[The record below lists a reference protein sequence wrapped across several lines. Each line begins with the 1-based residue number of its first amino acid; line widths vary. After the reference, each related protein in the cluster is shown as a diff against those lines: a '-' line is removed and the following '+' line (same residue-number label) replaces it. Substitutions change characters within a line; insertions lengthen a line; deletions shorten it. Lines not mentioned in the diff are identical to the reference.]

1 MSKFQ
6 DGYYG
11 LVYLSEVQMKKIEL
25 LAPAGDEEALKAAI
39 MAGANAVYMGGS
51 RFGARAFAGNFE
63 DDKLIDAVDYAHQ
76 MGVKIY
82 ITANTIIKDEEIGDF
97 LNYIDFLYEIG
108 VDAVILQDLGMIDI
122 ISKRIPDLELH
133 ASTQMTASTA
143 QDVLFLKELGVSRVV
158 LSRELSYDE
167 ISAIK
172 TETNVE
178 VEAFVHGALCVS
190 YSGKCLFSSMNGM
203 RSGNRGMCAQP
214 CREPYKAT
222 VENKP
227 LLDKEYVFSTKDLNT
242 LDILENLIDAGIDSL
257 KIEGRMK
264 RSEYVFAVTSA
275 YRQAIDNVIMKHE
288 PSISSLDM
296 NYSAVELDKVFNRD
310 FTKGYIG
317 QDKGSKIMN
326 HKFQKY
332 VGKPVAK
339 VIEYDRKSK
348 RLILELLD
356 TLTKGDGLNTG
367 EFVGRILKKDA
378 IVKSADK
385 GEIIAIDSIKKFEP
399 GFIVYK
405 TFDKIFM
412 DDISSRMS
420 RVKKIPIKAFVEI
433 RNHNYPSL
441 ILNDYKGNT
450 AEYKLEEY
458 TTTALN
464 KPTTRESIIDQIQKM
479 GDTPF
484 FVDSIEVSVDENI
497 FIPIKTLNLLRRE
510 AVSLLIESQSNS
522 NKRVIESKIEFNP
535 TKINHS
541 KKSKKEL
548 KWSVLIH
555 KQEQFE
561 AAIKFNVDRVY
572 VHGYK
577 LYSLLS
583 KKYPNKNIYYALPPV
598 IKQSDISIIDKMLI
612 SNPNIK
618 VLHSSL
624 GYIES
629 QIFENVVLDYPLNL
643 LNSFSHNLMHKKSCE
658 TTITPEMIFS
668 IGGSLDYID
677 DIQMVEMPV
686 YLYPKLMITEY
697 CPHKNDD
704 GVCKYKKCMLEHT
717 QIISKQSDE
726 YVLKKSINC
735 KTILYP
741 SKPKHININA
751 VNNFIDK
758 GFSKFR
764 VELLNESYDET
775 INILESY
782 L

>member
-1 MSKFQ
+1 
-6 DGYYG
+6 
-11 LVYLSEVQMKKIEL
+11 MKKIEL

-242 LDILENLIDAGIDSL
+242 LDILEDLIDAGIDSL

-296 NYSAVELDKVFNRD
+296 NYGALELDKVFNRD

-433 RNHNYPSL
+433 RNNNYPSL

-450 AEYKLEEY
+450 GEYKLEEY

-484 FVDSIEVSVDENI
+484 FVDSIEVSIDENI

-522 NKRVIESKIEFNP
+522 NKRVIEFKIEFNP

-598 IKQSDISIIDKMLI
+598 IKQSDISIIDKMLK

>member
-1 MSKFQ
+1 
-6 DGYYG
+6 
-11 LVYLSEVQMKKIEL
+11 MKKIEL

-242 LDILENLIDAGIDSL
+242 LDILEDLIDAGIDSL

-275 YRQAIDNVIMKHE
+275 YRQVIDNVIMKHE

-412 DDISSRMS
+412 DDVSSRMS

-433 RNHNYPSL
+433 RNNNYPSL

-450 AEYKLEEY
+450 GEYKLEEY

-484 FVDSIEVSVDENI
+484 FVDSIEVSIDENI

-522 NKRVIESKIEFNP
+522 NKRVIEFKIEFNP

-598 IKQSDISIIDKMLI
+598 IKQSDISIIDKMLK

>member
-1 MSKFQ
+1 
-6 DGYYG
+6 
-11 LVYLSEVQMKKIEL
+11 MKKIEL

-172 TETNVE
+172 TETNIE

-242 LDILENLIDAGIDSL
+242 LDILEDLIDAGIDSL

-348 RLILELLD
+348 RLMLELLD

-367 EFVGRILKKDA
+367 EFVGRILKKDT

-385 GEIIAIDSIKKFEP
+385 GEIVAIDSIKKFEP

-433 RNHNYPSL
+433 RNNNYPTL

-450 AEYKLEEY
+450 GEYKLEEY

-522 NKRVIESKIEFNP
+522 NKRVVESKSEFNP
-535 TKINHS
+535 AKINHS

-598 IKQSDISIIDKMLI
+598 IKQSDISIIDKMLK

-677 DIQMVEMPV
+677 DMQMVEMPV

-717 QIISKQSDE
+717 QIISKQSEE

>member
-1 MSKFQ
+1 
-6 DGYYG
+6 
-11 LVYLSEVQMKKIEL
+11 MKKIEL

-172 TETNVE
+172 TETNIE

-242 LDILENLIDAGIDSL
+242 LDILEYLIDAGIDSL

-348 RLILELLD
+348 RLMLELLD

-367 EFVGRILKKDA
+367 EFVGRILKKDT

-385 GEIIAIDSIKKFEP
+385 GEIVAIDSIKKFEP

-433 RNHNYPSL
+433 RNNNYPTL

-450 AEYKLEEY
+450 GEYKLEEY

-484 FVDSIEVSVDENI
+484 FVDSIEVSIDENV

-522 NKRVIESKIEFNP
+522 NKRVVESKSEFNP
-535 TKINHS
+535 AKINHS

-598 IKQSDISIIDKMLI
+598 IKQSDISIIDKMLK

-697 CPHKNDD
+697 CPHKNDA

-717 QIISKQSDE
+717 QITSKQSEE

>member
-1 MSKFQ
+1 
-6 DGYYG
+6 
-11 LVYLSEVQMKKIEL
+11 MKKIEL

-242 LDILENLIDAGIDSL
+242 LDILEDLIDAGIDSL

-433 RNHNYPSL
+433 RNNNYPSL

-450 AEYKLEEY
+450 GEYKLEEY

-522 NKRVIESKIEFNP
+522 NKRVVESKIQFNP
-535 TKINHS
+535 AKINHS

-598 IKQSDISIIDKMLI
+598 IKQSDISIIDKMLK

>member
-1 MSKFQ
+1 
-6 DGYYG
+6 
-11 LVYLSEVQMKKIEL
+11 MKKIEL

-172 TETNVE
+172 TETNIE

-242 LDILENLIDAGIDSL
+242 LDILEDLIDAGIDSL

-348 RLILELLD
+348 RLMLELLD

-367 EFVGRILKKDA
+367 EFVGRILKKDT

-385 GEIIAIDSIKKFEP
+385 GEIVAIDSIKKFEP

-433 RNHNYPSL
+433 RNNNYPSL

-450 AEYKLEEY
+450 GEYKLEEY

-522 NKRVIESKIEFNP
+522 NKRVVESKSEFNP
-535 TKINHS
+535 AKINHS

-598 IKQSDISIIDKMLI
+598 IKQSDISIIDKMLK

>member
-1 MSKFQ
+1 
-6 DGYYG
+6 
-11 LVYLSEVQMKKIEL
+11 MKKIEL

-172 TETNVE
+172 TETNIE

-242 LDILENLIDAGIDSL
+242 LDILEYLIDAGIDSL

-288 PSISSLDM
+288 PSIYSLDM

-412 DDISSRMS
+412 DDVSSRMS

-433 RNHNYPSL
+433 RNNNYPSL

-450 AEYKLEEY
+450 GEYKLEEY

-522 NKRVIESKIEFNP
+522 NKRVVESKIQFNP
-535 TKINHS
+535 AKINHS

-598 IKQSDISIIDKMLI
+598 IKQSDISIIDKMLK

>member
-1 MSKFQ
+1 
-6 DGYYG
+6 
-11 LVYLSEVQMKKIEL
+11 MKKIEL

-242 LDILENLIDAGIDSL
+242 LDILEDLIDAGIDSL

-288 PSISSLDM
+288 PSIYSLDM

-348 RLILELLD
+348 RLMLELLD

-412 DDISSRMS
+412 DDVSSRMS
-420 RVKKIPIKAFVEI
+420 REKKIPIKAFVEI
-433 RNHNYPSL
+433 RNNNYPSL

-450 AEYKLEEY
+450 GEYKLEEY

-464 KPTTRESIIDQIQKM
+464 RPTTRESIIDQIQKM

-522 NKRVIESKIEFNP
+522 NKRVVESKSEFNP
-535 TKINHS
+535 AKINHS

-598 IKQSDISIIDKMLI
+598 IKQSDISIIDKMLK

>member
-1 MSKFQ
+1 
-6 DGYYG
+6 
-11 LVYLSEVQMKKIEL
+11 MKKIEL

-242 LDILENLIDAGIDSL
+242 LDILEYLIDAGIDSL

-433 RNHNYPSL
+433 RNNNYPSL

-450 AEYKLEEY
+450 GEYKLEEY

-522 NKRVIESKIEFNP
+522 NKRVIEFKIEFNP

-598 IKQSDISIIDKMLI
+598 IKQSDISIIDKMLK

>member
-1 MSKFQ
+1 
-6 DGYYG
+6 
-11 LVYLSEVQMKKIEL
+11 MKKIEL

-63 DDKLIDAVDYAHQ
+63 VDKLIDAVDYAHQ

-143 QDVLFLKELGVSRVV
+143 QDILFLKELGVSRVV

-172 TETNVE
+172 AETKVE

-214 CREPYKAT
+214 CREPYKST

-242 LDILENLIDAGIDSL
+242 LDILEDLIDAGIDSL

-296 NYSAVELDKVFNRD
+296 NYGALELDKVFNRD

-385 GEIIAIDSIKKFEP
+385 GEIVAIDSIKKFEP

-433 RNHNYPSL
+433 RNHNYPTL

-450 AEYKLEEY
+450 GEYKLEEY

-484 FVDSIEVSVDENI
+484 FVDSIEVSIDENI

-522 NKRVIESKIEFNP
+522 NKRVIEFKIEFNP

-598 IKQSDISIIDKMLI
+598 IKQSDICIIDKMLK

-726 YVLKKSINC
+726 FVLKKSINC

-741 SKPKHININA
+741 SKPKQININA

>member
-1 MSKFQ
+1 
-6 DGYYG
+6 
-11 LVYLSEVQMKKIEL
+11 MKKIEL

-172 TETNVE
+172 TETNIE

-367 EFVGRILKKDA
+367 EFVGRILKKDT

-385 GEIIAIDSIKKFEP
+385 GEIVAIDSIKKFEP

-433 RNHNYPSL
+433 RNNNYPTL

-450 AEYKLEEY
+450 GEYKLEEY

-464 KPTTRESIIDQIQKM
+464 KPPTRESIIDQIQKM

-522 NKRVIESKIEFNP
+522 NKRVIEFKIEFNP

-598 IKQSDISIIDKMLI
+598 IKQSDISIIDKMLK

>member
-1 MSKFQ
+1 
-6 DGYYG
+6 
-11 LVYLSEVQMKKIEL
+11 MKKIEL

-242 LDILENLIDAGIDSL
+242 LDILEDLIDAGIDSL

-412 DDISSRMS
+412 DDVSSRMS

-433 RNHNYPSL
+433 RNNNYPSL

-450 AEYKLEEY
+450 GEYKLEEY

-484 FVDSIEVSVDENI
+484 FVDSIEVSIDENI

-522 NKRVIESKIEFNP
+522 NKRVVESKSEFNP
-535 TKINHS
+535 AKINHS

-598 IKQSDISIIDKMLI
+598 IKQSDISIIDKMLK

>member
-1 MSKFQ
+1 
-6 DGYYG
+6 
-11 LVYLSEVQMKKIEL
+11 
-25 LAPAGDEEALKAAI
+25 
-39 MAGANAVYMGGS
+39 
-51 RFGARAFAGNFE
+51 
-63 DDKLIDAVDYAHQ
+63 
-76 MGVKIY
+76 
-82 ITANTIIKDEEIGDF
+82 
-97 LNYIDFLYEIG
+97 
-108 VDAVILQDLGMIDI
+108 
-122 ISKRIPDLELH
+122 
-133 ASTQMTASTA
+133 
-143 QDVLFLKELGVSRVV
+143 
-158 LSRELSYDE
+158 
-167 ISAIK
+167 
-172 TETNVE
+172 
-178 VEAFVHGALCVS
+178 
-190 YSGKCLFSSMNGM
+190 
-203 RSGNRGMCAQP
+203 
-214 CREPYKAT
+214 
-222 VENKP
+222 
-227 LLDKEYVFSTKDLNT
+227 
-242 LDILENLIDAGIDSL
+242 
-257 KIEGRMK
+257 MK

-275 YRQAIDNVIMKHE
+275 YRQAIDNTIMKHE

-296 NYSAVELDKVFNRD
+296 NYGALELDKVFNRD

-412 DDISSRMS
+412 DDVSSRMS

-433 RNHNYPSL
+433 RNNKYPTL
-441 ILNDYKGNT
+441 ILSDYKGNT
-450 AEYKLEEY
+450 GKYKLEEY

-522 NKRVIESKIEFNP
+522 NKRVVESKSEFNP
-535 TKINHS
+535 AKITHS

-598 IKQSDISIIDKMLI
+598 IKQSDISIIDKMLK

>member
-1 MSKFQ
+1 
-6 DGYYG
+6 
-11 LVYLSEVQMKKIEL
+11 MKKIEL

-172 TETNVE
+172 AETKVE

-242 LDILENLIDAGIDSL
+242 LDILEDLIDAGIDSL

-275 YRQAIDNVIMKHE
+275 YRQAIDNTIMKHE

-367 EFVGRILKKDA
+367 EFVGRILKKDT

-385 GEIIAIDSIKKFEP
+385 GEIVAIDSIKKFEP

-433 RNHNYPSL
+433 RNNNYPTL

-450 AEYKLEEY
+450 GEYKLEEY

-598 IKQSDISIIDKMLI
+598 IKQSDISIIDKMLK

>member
-1 MSKFQ
+1 
-6 DGYYG
+6 
-11 LVYLSEVQMKKIEL
+11 MKKIEL

-242 LDILENLIDAGIDSL
+242 LDILEDLIDAGIDSL

-412 DDISSRMS
+412 DDVSSRMS

-433 RNHNYPSL
+433 RNNNYPSL

-450 AEYKLEEY
+450 GEYKLEEY

-484 FVDSIEVSVDENI
+484 FVDSIEVSIDENI

-522 NKRVIESKIEFNP
+522 NKRVVESKSEFNP
-535 TKINHS
+535 AKINHS

-598 IKQSDISIIDKMLI
+598 IKQSDISIIDKMLK

-697 CPHKNDD
+697 CPHKNDT

-717 QIISKQSDE
+717 QITSKQSDE

>member
-1 MSKFQ
+1 
-6 DGYYG
+6 
-11 LVYLSEVQMKKIEL
+11 MKKIEL

-172 TETNVE
+172 AETKVE

-242 LDILENLIDAGIDSL
+242 LDILEDLIDAGIDSL

-275 YRQAIDNVIMKHE
+275 YRQVIDNVIMKHE

-296 NYSAVELDKVFNRD
+296 NYGALELDKVFNRD

-433 RNHNYPSL
+433 RNNNYPSL

-450 AEYKLEEY
+450 GEYKLEEY

-522 NKRVIESKIEFNP
+522 NKRVIEFKIEFNP

-598 IKQSDISIIDKMLI
+598 IKQSDISIIDKMLK

>member
-1 MSKFQ
+1 
-6 DGYYG
+6 
-11 LVYLSEVQMKKIEL
+11 MKKIEL

-172 TETNVE
+172 TETNIE

-242 LDILENLIDAGIDSL
+242 LDILEYLIDAGIDSL

-433 RNHNYPSL
+433 RNNKYPTL
-441 ILNDYKGNT
+441 ILSDYKGNT
-450 AEYKLEEY
+450 GKYKLEEY

-484 FVDSIEVSVDENI
+484 FVDSIEVSIDENI

-535 TKINHS
+535 AKINHS

-598 IKQSDISIIDKMLI
+598 IKQSDISIIDKMLK

>member
-1 MSKFQ
+1 
-6 DGYYG
+6 
-11 LVYLSEVQMKKIEL
+11 MKKIEL

-172 TETNVE
+172 TETNIE

-242 LDILENLIDAGIDSL
+242 LDILEDLIDAGIDSL

-412 DDISSRMS
+412 DDVSSRMS

-433 RNHNYPSL
+433 RNNNYPSL

-450 AEYKLEEY
+450 GEYKLEEY

-484 FVDSIEVSVDENI
+484 FVDSIEVSIDENI

-522 NKRVIESKIEFNP
+522 NKRVVESKSEFNP
-535 TKINHS
+535 AKINHS

-598 IKQSDISIIDKMLI
+598 IKQSDISIIDKMLK

>member
-1 MSKFQ
+1 
-6 DGYYG
+6 
-11 LVYLSEVQMKKIEL
+11 MKKIEL

-242 LDILENLIDAGIDSL
+242 LDILEDLIDAGIDSL

-296 NYSAVELDKVFNRD
+296 NYGALELDKVFNRD

-412 DDISSRMS
+412 DDVSSRMS

-433 RNHNYPSL
+433 RNNNYPTL

-450 AEYKLEEY
+450 GEYKLEEY

-484 FVDSIEVSVDENI
+484 FVDSIEVSIDENI

-522 NKRVIESKIEFNP
+522 NKRVIEFKIEFNP

-598 IKQSDISIIDKMLI
+598 IKQSDISIIDKMLK

>member
-1 MSKFQ
+1 
-6 DGYYG
+6 
-11 LVYLSEVQMKKIEL
+11 MKKIEL

-242 LDILENLIDAGIDSL
+242 LDILEDLIDAGIDSL

-348 RLILELLD
+348 RLMLELLD

-367 EFVGRILKKDA
+367 EFVGRILKKDT

-385 GEIIAIDSIKKFEP
+385 GEIVAIDSIKKFEP

-433 RNHNYPSL
+433 RNNNYPTL

-450 AEYKLEEY
+450 GEYKLEEY

-484 FVDSIEVSVDENI
+484 FVDSIEVSIDENI

-522 NKRVIESKIEFNP
+522 NKRVIEFKIEFNP

-598 IKQSDISIIDKMLI
+598 IKQSDISIIDKMLK

>member
-1 MSKFQ
+1 
-6 DGYYG
+6 
-11 LVYLSEVQMKKIEL
+11 MKKIEL

-172 TETNVE
+172 AETKVE

-242 LDILENLIDAGIDSL
+242 LDILEDLIDAGIDSL

-275 YRQAIDNVIMKHE
+275 YRQAIDNTIMKHE

-296 NYSAVELDKVFNRD
+296 NYGALELDKVFNRD

-367 EFVGRILKKDA
+367 EFVGRILKKDS
-378 IVKSADK
+378 IVTSADK
-385 GEIIAIDSIKKFEP
+385 GGIIAIDSIKKFEP

-412 DDISSRMS
+412 DDVSSRMS

-433 RNHNYPSL
+433 RNNNYPSL

-450 AEYKLEEY
+450 GEYKLEEY

-484 FVDSIEVSVDENI
+484 FVDSIEVSIDENI

-522 NKRVIESKIEFNP
+522 NKRVIEFKIEFNP

-598 IKQSDISIIDKMLI
+598 IKQSDISIIDKMLK

>member
-1 MSKFQ
+1 
-6 DGYYG
+6 
-11 LVYLSEVQMKKIEL
+11 MKKIEL

-242 LDILENLIDAGIDSL
+242 LDILEDLIDAGIDSL

-348 RLILELLD
+348 RLMLELLD
-356 TLTKGDGLNTG
+356 TLAKGDGLNTG
-367 EFVGRILKKDA
+367 EFVGRILKKDT

-385 GEIIAIDSIKKFEP
+385 GEIVAIDSIKKFEP

-433 RNHNYPSL
+433 RNNNYPSL

-450 AEYKLEEY
+450 GEYKLEEY

-522 NKRVIESKIEFNP
+522 NKRVVESKSEFNP
-535 TKINHS
+535 AKINHS

-598 IKQSDISIIDKMLI
+598 IKQSDISIIDKMLK

>member
-1 MSKFQ
+1 
-6 DGYYG
+6 
-11 LVYLSEVQMKKIEL
+11 MKKIEL

-242 LDILENLIDAGIDSL
+242 LDILEDLIDAGIDSL

-296 NYSAVELDKVFNRD
+296 NYGALELDKVFNRD

-385 GEIIAIDSIKKFEP
+385 GEIVAIDSIKKFEP

-433 RNHNYPSL
+433 RNHNYPTL

-450 AEYKLEEY
+450 GEYKLEEY

-522 NKRVIESKIEFNP
+522 NKRVIEFKIEFNP

-598 IKQSDISIIDKMLI
+598 IKQSDISIIDKMLK

-726 YVLKKSINC
+726 FVLKKSINC

>member
-1 MSKFQ
+1 
-6 DGYYG
+6 
-11 LVYLSEVQMKKIEL
+11 MKKIEL

-143 QDVLFLKELGVSRVV
+143 QDVLFLKELGISRVV

-172 TETNVE
+172 TETNIE

-242 LDILENLIDAGIDSL
+242 LDILEDLIDAGIDSL

-288 PSISSLDM
+288 PSIYSLDM

-348 RLILELLD
+348 RLMLELLD

-367 EFVGRILKKDA
+367 EFVGRILKKDT

-385 GEIIAIDSIKKFEP
+385 GEIVAIDSIKKFEP

-433 RNHNYPSL
+433 RNNKYPTL

-450 AEYKLEEY
+450 GEYKLEEY

-484 FVDSIEVSVDENI
+484 FVDSIEVSIDENI

-522 NKRVIESKIEFNP
+522 NKRVIESKIQFNP
-535 TKINHS
+535 AKINHS
-541 KKSKKEL
+541 KKSKKGL

-598 IKQSDISIIDKMLI
+598 IKQSDISIIDKMLK

-618 VLHSSL
+618 ILHSLL

>member
-1 MSKFQ
+1 
-6 DGYYG
+6 
-11 LVYLSEVQMKKIEL
+11 MKKIEL

-172 TETNVE
+172 TETNIE

-348 RLILELLD
+348 RLMLELLD

-367 EFVGRILKKDA
+367 EFVGRILKKDT

-385 GEIIAIDSIKKFEP
+385 GEIVAIDSIKKFEP

-433 RNHNYPSL
+433 RNNNYPTL

-450 AEYKLEEY
+450 GEYKLEEY

-484 FVDSIEVSVDENI
+484 FVDSIEVSIDENI

-522 NKRVIESKIEFNP
+522 NKRVVESKSEFNP
-535 TKINHS
+535 AKINHS

-598 IKQSDISIIDKMLI
+598 IKQSDISIIDKMLK

-726 YVLKKSINC
+726 FVLKKSINC

>member
-1 MSKFQ
+1 
-6 DGYYG
+6 
-11 LVYLSEVQMKKIEL
+11 MKKIEL

-172 TETNVE
+172 TETNIE

-242 LDILENLIDAGIDSL
+242 LDILEDLIDAGIDSL

-348 RLILELLD
+348 RLMLELLD

-367 EFVGRILKKDA
+367 EFVGRILKKDT

-385 GEIIAIDSIKKFEP
+385 GEIVAIDSIKKFEP

-412 DDISSRMS
+412 DDVSSRMS

-433 RNHNYPSL
+433 RNNNYPSL

-450 AEYKLEEY
+450 GEYKLEEY

-522 NKRVIESKIEFNP
+522 NKRVVESKSEFNP
-535 TKINHS
+535 AKITHS

-598 IKQSDISIIDKMLI
+598 IKQSDISIIDKMLK

-697 CPHKNDD
+697 CPHKNDA

-717 QIISKQSDE
+717 QITSKQSEE

>member
-1 MSKFQ
+1 
-6 DGYYG
+6 
-11 LVYLSEVQMKKIEL
+11 MKKIEL

-143 QDVLFLKELGVSRVV
+143 QDILFLKELGVSRVV

-172 TETNVE
+172 TETNFE

-203 RSGNRGMCAQP
+203 RSGNRGMCAQT

-275 YRQAIDNVIMKHE
+275 YRQAIDNTIMKHE

-367 EFVGRILKKDA
+367 EFVGRILKKDE

-385 GEIIAIDSIKKFEP
+385 GEIVAIDSIKKFEP

-433 RNHNYPSL
+433 RNNNYPTL

-450 AEYKLEEY
+450 GEYKLEEY

-522 NKRVIESKIEFNP
+522 NKRVVESKIQFNP
-535 TKINHS
+535 AKINHS

-561 AAIKFNVDRVY
+561 AALKFNVDRVY

-598 IKQSDISIIDKMLI
+598 IKQSDISIIDKMLK

>member
-1 MSKFQ
+1 
-6 DGYYG
+6 
-11 LVYLSEVQMKKIEL
+11 MKKIEL

-172 TETNVE
+172 TETNIE

-242 LDILENLIDAGIDSL
+242 LDILEDLIDAGIDSL

-275 YRQAIDNVIMKHE
+275 YRQAIDNAMMKHE
-288 PSISSLDM
+288 SSISSIDM
-296 NYSAVELDKVFNRD
+296 NYSTVELDKVFNRD

-412 DDISSRMS
+412 DDVSSRMS

-433 RNHNYPSL
+433 RNNNYPSL

-450 AEYKLEEY
+450 GEYKLEEY

-484 FVDSIEVSVDENI
+484 FVDSIEVSIDENI

-522 NKRVIESKIEFNP
+522 NKRVIEFKIEFNP

-598 IKQSDISIIDKMLI
+598 IKQSDISIIDKMLK

>member
-1 MSKFQ
+1 
-6 DGYYG
+6 
-11 LVYLSEVQMKKIEL
+11 MKKIEL

-227 LLDKEYVFSTKDLNT
+227 LLDKEYFFSTKDLNT
-242 LDILENLIDAGIDSL
+242 LDILEDLIDAGIDSL

-275 YRQAIDNVIMKHE
+275 YRQAIDNTIMKHE

-296 NYSAVELDKVFNRD
+296 NYSALELDKVFNRD

-433 RNHNYPSL
+433 RNNNYPTL

-450 AEYKLEEY
+450 GEYKLEEY

-522 NKRVIESKIEFNP
+522 NKRVVESKSEFNP
-535 TKINHS
+535 AKINHS

-598 IKQSDISIIDKMLI
+598 IKQSDISIIDKMLK

>member
-1 MSKFQ
+1 
-6 DGYYG
+6 
-11 LVYLSEVQMKKIEL
+11 MKKIEL

-172 TETNVE
+172 AETKVE

-242 LDILENLIDAGIDSL
+242 LDILEDLIDAGIDSL

-348 RLILELLD
+348 RLMLELLD

-367 EFVGRILKKDA
+367 EFVGRILKKDT

-385 GEIIAIDSIKKFEP
+385 GEIVAIDSIKKFEP

-433 RNHNYPSL
+433 RNNKYPTL

-450 AEYKLEEY
+450 GEYKLEEY

-522 NKRVIESKIEFNP
+522 SKRVVESKSEFNP
-535 TKINHS
+535 AKINHS

-577 LYSLLS
+577 LYRLLS

-598 IKQSDISIIDKMLI
+598 IKQSDISIIDKMLK
-612 SNPNIK
+612 SNSNIK

-624 GYIES
+624 GYIEL

-677 DIQMVEMPV
+677 DMQMVEMPV

-697 CPHKNDD
+697 CPHKNDA

-717 QIISKQSDE
+717 QITSKQSEE

>member
-1 MSKFQ
+1 
-6 DGYYG
+6 
-11 LVYLSEVQMKKIEL
+11 MKKIEL

-242 LDILENLIDAGIDSL
+242 LDILEYLIDAGIDSL

-412 DDISSRMS
+412 DDVSSRMS

-433 RNHNYPSL
+433 RNNNYPTL

-450 AEYKLEEY
+450 GEYKLEEY

-484 FVDSIEVSVDENI
+484 FVDSIEVSIDENI

-522 NKRVIESKIEFNP
+522 NKRVVESKSEFNP
-535 TKINHS
+535 AKINHS

-598 IKQSDISIIDKMLI
+598 IKQSDISIIDKMLK

-697 CPHKNDD
+697 CPHKNDA

>member
-1 MSKFQ
+1 
-6 DGYYG
+6 
-11 LVYLSEVQMKKIEL
+11 MKKIEL

-242 LDILENLIDAGIDSL
+242 LDILEDLIDAGIDSL

-296 NYSAVELDKVFNRD
+296 NYGALELDKVFNRD

-348 RLILELLD
+348 RLMLELLD

-367 EFVGRILKKDA
+367 EFVGRILKKDT

-385 GEIIAIDSIKKFEP
+385 GEIVAIDSIKKFEP

-433 RNHNYPSL
+433 RNNKYPTL

-450 AEYKLEEY
+450 GEYKLEEY

-522 NKRVIESKIEFNP
+522 NKRVVESKSEFNP
-535 TKINHS
+535 AKINHS

-598 IKQSDISIIDKMLI
+598 IKQSDISIIDKMLK

-697 CPHKNDD
+697 CPHKNDA

-717 QIISKQSDE
+717 QITSKQSDE

>member
-1 MSKFQ
+1 
-6 DGYYG
+6 
-11 LVYLSEVQMKKIEL
+11 MKKIEL

-242 LDILENLIDAGIDSL
+242 LDILEYLIDAGIDSL

-433 RNHNYPSL
+433 RNNNYPSL

-450 AEYKLEEY
+450 GEYKLEEY

-484 FVDSIEVSVDENI
+484 FVDSIEVSIDENI

-522 NKRVIESKIEFNP
+522 NKRVIEFKIEFNP

-598 IKQSDISIIDKMLI
+598 IKQSDISIIDKMLK

>member
-1 MSKFQ
+1 
-6 DGYYG
+6 
-11 LVYLSEVQMKKIEL
+11 MKKIEL

-172 TETNVE
+172 AETKVE

-242 LDILENLIDAGIDSL
+242 LDILEDLIDAGIDSL

-275 YRQAIDNVIMKHE
+275 YRQVIDNVIMKHE

-296 NYSAVELDKVFNRD
+296 NYGALELDKVFNRD

-412 DDISSRMS
+412 DDVSSRMS

-433 RNHNYPSL
+433 RNNKYPTL
-441 ILNDYKGNT
+441 ILSDYKGNT
-450 AEYKLEEY
+450 GKYKLEEY

-484 FVDSIEVSVDENI
+484 FVDSIEVSVDESI

-522 NKRVIESKIEFNP
+522 NKRVVESKIQFNP
-535 TKINHS
+535 AKINHS

-598 IKQSDISIIDKMLI
+598 IKQSDISIIDKMLK

-726 YVLKKSINC
+726 FVLKKSINC

>member
-1 MSKFQ
+1 
-6 DGYYG
+6 
-11 LVYLSEVQMKKIEL
+11 MKKIEL

-242 LDILENLIDAGIDSL
+242 LDILEDLIDAGIDSL

-385 GEIIAIDSIKKFEP
+385 GEIVAIDSIKKFEP

-433 RNHNYPSL
+433 RNNNYPTL

-450 AEYKLEEY
+450 GEYKLEEY

-535 TKINHS
+535 AKINHS

-598 IKQSDISIIDKMLI
+598 IKQSDISIIDKMLK

-697 CPHKNDD
+697 CPHKNDA

>member
-1 MSKFQ
+1 
-6 DGYYG
+6 
-11 LVYLSEVQMKKIEL
+11 MKKIEL

-172 TETNVE
+172 TETNIE

-242 LDILENLIDAGIDSL
+242 LDILEDLIDAGIDSL

-412 DDISSRMS
+412 DDVSSRMS

-433 RNHNYPSL
+433 RNNNYPSL

-450 AEYKLEEY
+450 GEYKLEEY

-522 NKRVIESKIEFNP
+522 NKRVVESKSEFNP
-535 TKINHS
+535 AKITHS

-598 IKQSDISIIDKMLI
+598 IKQSDISIIDKMLK

>member
-1 MSKFQ
+1 
-6 DGYYG
+6 
-11 LVYLSEVQMKKIEL
+11 MKKIEL

-39 MAGANAVYMGGS
+39 IAGSNAVYMGGS

-82 ITANTIIKDEEIGDF
+82 IAANTIIKDEEIGDF

-172 TETNVE
+172 AETKVE

-242 LDILENLIDAGIDSL
+242 LDILEDLIDAGIDSL

-288 PSISSLDM
+288 PSIYSLDM

-348 RLILELLD
+348 RLMLELLD

-385 GEIIAIDSIKKFEP
+385 GEIVAIDSIKKFEP

-420 RVKKIPIKAFVEI
+420 REKKIPIKAFIEI
-433 RNHNYPSL
+433 RNNNYPTL

-450 AEYKLEEY
+450 GEYKLEEY

-479 GDTPF
+479 GNTPF
-484 FVDSIEVSVDENI
+484 FVDSIEVSIDENI

-522 NKRVIESKIEFNP
+522 NKRVIESKIQFNP

-598 IKQSDISIIDKMLI
+598 IKQSDISIIDKMLK

-677 DIQMVEMPV
+677 DIQMVEIPV

-697 CPHKNDD
+697 CPHKNDT

-717 QIISKQSDE
+717 QITSKQSDE

>member
-1 MSKFQ
+1 
-6 DGYYG
+6 
-11 LVYLSEVQMKKIEL
+11 MKKIEL

-172 TETNVE
+172 TETNIE

-242 LDILENLIDAGIDSL
+242 LDILEDLIDAGIDSL

-348 RLILELLD
+348 RLMLELLD

-412 DDISSRMS
+412 DDVSSRMS

-433 RNHNYPSL
+433 RNNNYPSL

-450 AEYKLEEY
+450 GEYKLEEY

-522 NKRVIESKIEFNP
+522 NKRVVESKSEFNP
-535 TKINHS
+535 AKITHS

-598 IKQSDISIIDKMLI
+598 IKQSDISIIDKMLK

-717 QIISKQSDE
+717 QITSKQSEE

>member
-1 MSKFQ
+1 
-6 DGYYG
+6 
-11 LVYLSEVQMKKIEL
+11 MKKIEL

-242 LDILENLIDAGIDSL
+242 LDILEDLIDAGIDSL

-412 DDISSRMS
+412 DDVSSRMS

-433 RNHNYPSL
+433 RNNNYPTL

-450 AEYKLEEY
+450 GEYKLEEY

-522 NKRVIESKIEFNP
+522 NKRVVESKSEFNP
-535 TKINHS
+535 AKINHS

-598 IKQSDISIIDKMLI
+598 IKQSDISIIDKMLK

-618 VLHSSL
+618 ILHSSL